1 MFTVANVRMAR
12 INASM
17 QTLLSETIKNEL
29 QDKRLEGA
37 IVSILKVNVAN
48 DLSHAKINISIFG
61 VDEKEAYHAIL
72 NSVPY
77 LRRTIAKKMQL
88 RIVPQLHFV
97 LDNSLEYADKMNA
110 LFDKLKNN

>member
-1 MFTVANVRMAR
+1 MANIRMAR

-17 QTLLSETIKNEL
+17 QTLLSESIKNEL

-37 IVSILKVNVAN
+37 IVSVLKVNVAN

-61 VDEKEAYHAIL
+61 VDEKEGYHAIL
-72 NSVPY
+72 SSVPY

-88 RIVPQLHFV
+88 RIVPELHFV
-97 LDNSLEYADKMNA
+97 LDNSLDYADKMNA
-110 LFDKLKNN
+110 LFDKINKK